1 MKLALLH
8 FLFEFSSV
16 ISSPARA
23 SCSLLMRV
31 INKRFKD
38 VKWQTPC
45 RLRPVRIDVLY
56 IEADT
61 GAESQTH
68 IKKEKTLSALS
79 LPSGHFMFLPGNK
92 LRGF

>member
-1 MKLALLH
+1 
-8 FLFEFSSV
+8 
-16 ISSPARA
+16 
-23 SCSLLMRV
+23 MRV